1 MIKYHVKN
9 NMWKK
14 EFIWAYSST
23 GLESVTT
30 EQREA
35 AGARY
40 GITGKKLSLCILI
53 HKHKAERA
61 N

>member
-14 EFIWAYSST
+14 EFIWAYSSR
-23 GLESVTT
+23 GMRASIKAKRHGAKQQVWKQELEAEGSHFH
-30 EQREA
+30 
-35 AGARY
+35 
-40 GITGKKLSLCILI
+40 
-53 HKHKAERA
+53 HKHETEKV